1 MNKQLSALPDSKTT
15 RIILPYNRQY
25 MIFAVYELLDKNGAE
40 YEKTDASTIL
50 AEMSVY
56 GNLSRFSISVNEQET
71 GTVLTVTMVHPC
83 DGLSDAGIRRATTAI
98 ADSVSQHLENELEI
112 NKATAQRQPV

>member
-25 MIFAVYELLDKNGAE
+25 VIFAVYEVLDKNGAE

-50 AEMSVY
+50 AEMAVY
-56 GNLSRFSISVNEQET
+56 GNLSRFSVSVNEQET
-71 GTVLTVTMVHPC
+71 GTELTVTMIHPC
-83 DGLSDAGIRRATTAI
+83 DGLSDAGIWRAMTAI
-98 ADSVSQHLENELEI
+98 ADSISQHLENELEI
-112 NKATAQRQPV
+112 NRLKA

>member
-1 MNKQLSALPDSKTT
+1 MNKQLSALPDSKTI
-15 RIILPYNRQY
+15 RKLLPYNRQY
-25 MIFAVYELLDKNGAE
+25 VIFAVYEVLDKNGAE

-56 GNLSRFSISVNEQET
+56 GNLSRFSVSVNEQET
-71 GTVLTVTMVHPC
+71 GTELTVTMIHPC
-83 DGLSDAGIRRATTAI
+83 QGLSDPGIRMATTAI

-112 NKATAQRQPV
+112 NKVSPKRQPV

>member
-1 MNKQLSALPDSKTT
+1 MNKQLSALPDSKAT
-15 RIILPYNRQY
+15 RIMLPYNRQY
-25 MIFAVYELLDKNGAE
+25 VIVAVYEVLDKNGAE

-50 AEMSVY
+50 AEISVY
-56 GNLSRFSISVNEQET
+56 GNLSRFSVSVNEQET
-71 GTVLTVTMVHPC
+71 GTELTVTMIHPC

-112 NKATAQRQPV
+112 NKVSAQRQPV

>member
-83 DGLSDAGIRRATTAI
+83 EGLSDAGIRRATTAI
-98 ADSVSQHLENELEI
+98 ADSVSQHLENELGI

>member
-50 AEMSVY
+50 AEMPVY
-56 GNLSRFSISVNEQET
+56 GNLSRFSISVNEQEA
-71 GTVLTVTMVHPC
+71 GTILTVTMIHPC
-83 DGLSDAGIRRATTAI
+83 EGLSDAGIRRATTAI

-112 NKATAQRQPV
+112 NKIRP

>member
-1 MNKQLSALPDSKTT
+1 MNKQLSALPDSKTI
-15 RIILPYNRQY
+15 RILLPYNRQY
-25 MIFAVYELLDKNGAE
+25 VIFAVYEVLDKNGAE
-40 YEKTDASTIL
+40 YEKTDASTVL

-71 GTVLTVTMVHPC
+71 GTELTVTMVHPC

-112 NKATAQRQPV
+112 NKASVQRQPV

>member
-71 GTVLTVTMVHPC
+71 GTALTVTMVHPC

-98 ADSVSQHLENELEI
+98 ADSVSQHLENELGI

>member
-1 MNKQLSALPDSKTT
+1 MNVQLFALPDSKIT
-15 RIILPYNRQY
+15 RITLPYNRQY
-25 MIFAVYELLDKNGAE
+25 VLFAVYEVLDKNGAE

-56 GNLSRFSISVNEQET
+56 GNLSSFSISVDEHES
-71 GTVLTVTMVHPC
+71 GTVLTVTTVHPC
-83 DGLSDAGIRRATTAI
+83 EGLSDAGIRRATTAI

-112 NKATAQRQPV
+112 NKVSPKRQPV